1 MTEPV
6 NPHIVLEELCEQATM
21 RTKKALQILHQVLEK
36 QSQSASRDFSIATV
50 GRLSS
55 EQGGPS
61 TQTIRNRTGKHFQ
74 QLIDVWAAYAGTT
87 RKKPLSVRQKQLL
100 NSNDQHILD
109 SIEDPVIRAVVGSL
123 IAERNKYR
131 DQLNVLKANTDIV
144 IDRTTKIQPKVNE
157 QGVDLTPMEI
167 EAIRSAIS
175 DDFFNSQN
183 WVVMPTGQVKNS
195 DGVEIYKRGYFN
207 ILLKLIGD
215 ELKTPDGL

>member
-6 NPHIVLEELCEQATM
+6 NPQIVFEELC
-21 RTKKALQILHQVLEK
+21 
-36 QSQSASRDFSIATV
+36 
-50 GRLSS
+50 

-100 NSNDQHILD
+100 NTNDQHILD

-144 IDRTTKIQPKVNE
+144 IDRTTKTQSKIDE
-157 QGVDLTPMEI
+157 QGINLTPMEI
-167 EAIRSAIS
+167 KAVRSAIS
-175 DDFFNSQN
+175 DDFFNSQS
-183 WVVMPTGQVKNS
+183 WVVMPTGQVKDE
-195 DGVEIYKRGYFN
+195 DGKEIYKRGYVN
-207 ILLKLIGD
+207 ALNKMTLR
-215 ELKTPDGL
+215 

>member
-1 MTEPV
+1 MTEPL
-6 NPHIVLEELCEQATM
+6 NPQIVLEELCEQATV

-36 QSQSASRDFSIATV
+36 QSQSASKDFSIATV

-74 QLIDVWAAYAGTT
+74 QLIDVWAAYTGTT

-123 IAERNKYR
+123 VAERNKYR
-131 DQLNVLKANTDIV
+131 DQLNVLKANADIV
-144 IDRTTKIQPKVNE
+144 IDRTTKIQSKDNE
-157 QGVDLTPMEI
+157 QGVDLTQMEI
-167 EAIRSAIS
+167 EAVRVAIS

-183 WVVMPTGQVKNS
+183 WVVMPTGQVKDE
-195 DGVEIYKRGYFN
+195 DGQEIYKRGYVN
-207 ILLKLIGD
+207 ALNKMLI
-215 ELKTPDGL
+215 T